1 MFKLALTGDRIVI
14 FHNLVLMI
22 KTILK
27 ILGGFGTLDGA
38 TYPIKAL
45 IAFIKNPQ
53 LLKYIVIPI
62 LVNIVVAIALYS
74 GLLYFGW
81 QIVDGVQG
89 DLTIWINQWIANLP
103 QWLGFLTYLASG
115 LILII
120 RFLLIIMLLIATGF
134 VLTQFGVLLGA
145 PWYGQLSEQLEKYR
159 TGKVELIELDLVSD
173 LGRAILYELKKLVLI
188 AAVGIPLLLI
198 NLFPGIGAVISGVG
212 SFTLTTIIV
221 SMDFLDSCL
230 ERRRLKFRQ
239 KLKIVLKSLP
249 ASGSFGLVCLG
260 LISLPVINLVTIPL
274 CVASGT
280 LFICDRLEM
289 NLPNRS

>member
-1 MFKLALTGDRIVI
+1 
-14 FHNLVLMI
+14 MI
-22 KTILK
+22 KTLKK

-38 TYPIKAL
+38 TYPFKAL
-45 IAFIKNPQ
+45 IIFIKNPR
-53 LLKYIVIPI
+53 LIKYIAIPI

-89 DLTIWINQWIANLP
+89 DLTTWLNQLIVNLP
-103 QWLGFLTYLASG
+103 QWLGFLNYLASG
-115 LILII
+115 LIAAI
-120 RFLLIIMLLIATGF
+120 RFLLIIVLLIATGF
-134 VLTQFGVLLGA
+134 LLTQFGVLLGA

-159 TGKVELIELDLVSD
+159 TGKVELIELNIVSD

-188 AAVGIPLLLI
+188 ALIGIPLLLI
-198 NLFPGIGAVISGVG
+198 NLFPGLGTVISSIG
-212 SFTLTTIIV
+212 SFILTTTIV
-221 SMDFLDSCL
+221 CLDFLDSCM

-239 KLKIVLKSLP
+239 KLKVVFKSLP

-260 LISLPVINLVTIPL
+260 LISIPLVNLVTIPL

-280 LFICDRLEM
+280 LFICDRQSKL
-289 NLPNRS
+289 LR